1 MREAKTKQK
10 PGVVIFVHG
19 FISSPACWDE
29 LRDLLTSDD
38 RVMSSLDL
46 DFFEYHTEVL
56 DLPFLRPLPTIQQ
69 VALELAEFVGRE
81 KFSGYRD
88 ITLVGH
94 SLGGLVIQEYLAG
107 KLTANRGDDLERV
120 RQVILFGTPNRGSML
135 ADAARRII
143 TALVLPHRQEYVL
156 RVLNAEV
163 SDLQVLM
170 SERVVDAARR
180 TPGERPIPVQ
190 CFYGE
195 QDDIVVEPSARG
207 CFDCVDPLPGDHFSL
222 IRPVKGS
229 EHYRKI
235 ADALLEPAGHRNV
248 FEIDEWGISLRV
260 EPRRADV
267 PVVVEY
273 GGQRHPDL
281 FTDNY
286 AHLTRSVRFGRKN
299 RCRGKF
305 DLSYKVNKLGY
316 LKPRPS
322 DPNEAEPTKA
332 AEYGETGTDY
342 CYEFTARAGKLFT
355 LDADIYKGFD
365 AGKRDVHFH
374 LGQSSRY
381 KKIRAR
387 LDLSAYKS
395 AGFAVTDE
403 PKLYLHERDS
413 LHNVICSN
421 RALINPTAY
430 ARTDPRGVW
439 EWECDNV
446 REGVVDLKWDVADA
460 PSP

>member
-1 MREAKTKQK
+1 MSKAKNRKN
-10 PGVVIFVHG
+10 PGLVIFVHG
-19 FISSPACWDE
+19 FISAPKCWDK
-29 LRDLLTSDD
+29 LHDLLKDD
-38 RVMSSLDL
+38 DSIMSSFDL
-46 DFFEYHTEVL
+46 DCFKYDTDVL
-56 DLPFLRPLPTIQQ
+56 DLPSLNPLPTIQR
-69 VALELAEFVGRE
+69 VALDLAEFLDRE
-81 KFSGYRD
+81 EFSGYHD

-107 KLTANRGDDLERV
+107 KLKAERGDDLERI
-120 RQVILFGTPNRGSML
+120 RQVILFGTPNRGSMKY
-135 ADAARRII
+135 DALRRIA
-143 TALVLPHRQEYVL
+143 TELVLPHRQEYVL
-156 RVLNAEV
+156 RVLNSEV

-170 SERVVDAARR
+170 GERVVDATRR
-180 TPGERPIPVQ
+180 APGARPIPFL

-207 CFDCVDPLPGDHFSL
+207 CFDCVEPLPGDHFSL
-222 IRPVKGS
+222 IRPKNGS

-248 FEIDEWGISLRV
+248 FEIEEWGVSLRV
-260 EPRRADV
+260 EPRREDV

-273 GGQRHPDL
+273 GGRRHPDL

-286 AHLTRSVRFGRKN
+286 AHLTRSVRFARKN
-299 RCRGKF
+299 RCTGKF
-305 DLSYKVNKLGY
+305 DLSYKVNKLGH

-322 DPNEAEPTKA
+322 APNEAEPTKA

-342 CYEFTARAGKLFT
+342 CYEFTPRAGKLFT

-387 LDLSAYKS
+387 LDLSAYVS
-395 AGFAVTDE
+395 AGFAVAEE

-413 LHNVICSN
+413 LHDPMCAN
-421 RALINPTAY
+421 RALIDPLAY
-430 ARTDPRGVW
+430 ARADPRGVW
-439 EWECDNV
+439 EWEYDNV
-446 REGVVDLKWDVADA
+446 REGIVDLKWDVAAA
-460 PSP
+460 PST